1 MYTNQHV
8 KGEEEMSIGI
18 LSIGVAVLF
27 NIIALFCL
35 IHELTQDTPP
45 QQQPQQISYKSY
57 MPYEL

>member
-27 NIIALFCL
+27 SIISLFC
-35 IHELTQDTPP
+35 IVHELTQDAPP
-45 QQQPQQISYKSY
+45 QRQPQRVSYKSY

>member
-1 MYTNQHV
+1 
-8 KGEEEMSIGI
+8 MSIGI

-27 NIIALFCL
+27 NIIALFCF

-45 QQQPQQISYKSY
+45 QRQPQQISYKSY